1 MKVLELKGLSQTQI
15 KELCKRHAVD
25 FIATLPVV
33 QEVIQN
39 VKIRGDKAVLDY
51 TLRFDGVSI
60 DTTLVEVPSP
70 ENILLPTHVAAA
82 FDQAYDN
89 IYNFHLAQL
98 PNTIHVETMPGV
110 ICSRE
115 ARPIRSVGLYV
126 PGGTAV
132 LPSSVLMLGI
142 PAQIAGCEQVVIATP
157 PRKDGSIAP
166 EVLYC
171 ASKCGIKH
179 ILRAG
184 GAQAV
189 AALAYGT
196 KTIPKVDKILGPGN
210 QYVTCAKMMLQLSDA
225 LVSIDMPAGPSELL
239 VIADETS
246 RAEFVAADLLS
257 QAEHGADSQVVL
269 VSTSKTLIDKTQ
281 KQLELQLARL
291 PRADFAKKALDNS
304 IILFADT
311 MEEAL
316 AFSNLWAPE
325 HLIISTDD
333 AEHLRDKITCA
344 GSVFLGHWTPE
355 SAGDYASGTNHTLPT
370 SGYARMYSGV
380 SLDSYYTMVTF
391 QQITP
396 EGLQKLGPVVEI
408 MAESESLE
416 AHKKAVSI
424 RLKTINA
431 MSESN

>member
-1 MKVLELKGLSQTQI
+1 MKILELKGLSETQLNG
-15 KELCKRHAVD
+15 LCKRSAVN
-25 FIATLPVV
+25 FEAIMPVV
-33 QEVIQN
+33 QEI
-39 VKIRGDKAVLDY
+39 IGDVRSNGDAAVLRL
-51 TLRFDGVSI
+51 TEKFDGVSI
-60 DTTLVEVPSP
+60 ASTLVEVPSP
-70 ENILLPTHVAAA
+70 DKITLPEHVKAA

-89 IYNFHLAQL
+89 IYHFHIAQL
-98 PNTIHVETMPGV
+98 PNPIHVETMPGV
-110 ICSRE
+110 LCSRE

-142 PAQIAGCEQVVIATP
+142 PAQIARCEQVIIATP

-171 ASKCGIKH
+171 ASKCGITH

-189 AALAYGT
+189 AALAFGT
-196 KTIPKVDKILGPGN
+196 ESIPKVDKILGPGN

-225 LVSIDMPAGPSELL
+225 LISIDMPAGPSEVL
-239 VIADETS
+239 VIADET
-246 RAEFVAADLLS
+246 ANPEFVAADLLS

-269 VSTSKTLIDKTQ
+269 VSTSKTLIEQTREQ
-281 KQLELQLARL
+281 IELQLKSL
-291 PRADFAKKALDNS
+291 PRADFAEKALQNS
-304 IILFADT
+304 LLIFAESMD
-311 MEEAL
+311 EAIS
-316 AFSNLWAPE
+316 FSNRWAPE
-325 HLIISTDD
+325 HLIISTDNAD
-333 AEHLRDKITCA
+333 ALKNRITSA

-380 SLDSYYTMVTF
+380 SLDSYFTMVTF

-416 AHKKAVSI
+416 AHKQAVSI
-424 RLKTINA
+424 RLKTIEA
-431 MSESN
+431 KQIHS